1 MSLDVYLT
9 LGKSE
14 IENSYF
20 NEKVGSGIFIREEG
34 STKEI
39 SREEWDRRYPGE
51 EPVTVKYEED
61 KDNEH
66 HDEIEVFTA
75 NITHNLG
82 KMANEAGIY
91 IALWR
96 PEEKEVERASELIR
110 PLSVGLDKLRSN
122 PKRFKRL
129 NPPNGWG
136 DYEGLVDFVSRYLKA
151 CIKFPDAK
159 VSVWR

>member
-9 LGKSE
+9 LDKSE

-51 EPVTVKYEED
+51 EPVTVKYEEED
-61 KDNEH
+61 KDEM
-66 HDEIEVFTA
+66 EVFAA
-75 NITHNLG
+75 NITHNLN
-82 KMANEAGIY
+82 KMAEEAGIY
-91 IALWR
+91 KELWR
-96 PEEKEVERASELIR
+96 PEEKGIEKASELIK

-136 DYEGLVDFVSRYLKA
+136 DYEGLVDFVDKYMIA